1 MADYNLIKQLAKM
14 TRTDLT
20 RKGPGFFGELKRP
33 DQKVSTELSIGV
45 NFDGKEH
52 LIPSLVPGLTQEEIN
67 HLLGGGGLTKPI
79 FDKATTYTKMRISQG
94 KSPFAQEG
102 EQVAEQVY
110 PQKNTLSLL
119 SNYLDGLLRR

>member
-20 RKGPGFFGELKRP
+20 WKGPGFFGELKRP
-33 DQKVSTELSIGV
+33 DQKVSTELSVGT
-45 NFDGKEH
+45 NSDGKAY
-52 LIPSLVPGLTQEEIN
+52 LIPALVPGLTQEEIN
-67 HLLGGGGLTKPI
+67 HLLGDGRLTKPI
-79 FDKATTYTKMRISQG
+79 FDKAVTSAKMRMSQG

-102 EQVAEQVY
+102 EQVAEQMY
-110 PQKNTLSLL
+110 SQKSTLSLL